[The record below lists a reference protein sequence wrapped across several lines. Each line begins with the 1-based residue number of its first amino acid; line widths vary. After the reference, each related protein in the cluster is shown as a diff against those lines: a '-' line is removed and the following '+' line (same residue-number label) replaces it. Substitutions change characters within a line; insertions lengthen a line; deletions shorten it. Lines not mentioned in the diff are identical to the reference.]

1 MKVFYTLLVLFLT
14 FSLDSKHSNKYYAQ
28 ISSCLKTANED
39 RLQNSKKLLPIANAE
54 VQYWKNKGFDAL
66 LWGSVNNGTAQENSD
81 IDIFIKYPSGPKNQ
95 KQDIN
100 FIKKIKKLI
109 EESNGKEIE
118 IKSYKEVCGLYT
130 GFKYKKEN
138 QYFDVSF
145 HYCFPKS
152 NYEPALK
159 LDEDMKDLFFCLN
172 GILKNMQPKHKMATC
187 LLNNQSEGAPSLLF
201 PEQFIKGNFVPSVA
215 VKVKKVKN

>member
-1 MKVFYTLLVLFLT
+1 MKIFYTLLVLFLA
-14 FSLDSKHSNKYYAQ
+14 FSLNSKHSNKYYEQ
-28 ISSCLKTANED
+28 ISSCLKIARES

-54 VQYWKNKGFDAL
+54 VEYWKNKGFDTQ

-109 EESNGKEIE
+109 DQSNGKLVES
-118 IKSYKEVCGLYT
+118 KSSKEVCDIYT
-130 GFKYKKEN
+130 GFKYKKGK

-145 HYCFPKS
+145 HHCFPKS
-152 NYEPALK
+152 NYEPSLG

-172 GILKNMQPKHKMATC
+172 GILKKMPRKHKIATS
-187 LLNNQSEGAPSLLF
+187 LLNEKSESGESSDF
-201 PEQFIKGNFVPSVA
+201 PKQFIKGTFVPSVA
-215 VKVKKVKN
+215 VKVKKSSN